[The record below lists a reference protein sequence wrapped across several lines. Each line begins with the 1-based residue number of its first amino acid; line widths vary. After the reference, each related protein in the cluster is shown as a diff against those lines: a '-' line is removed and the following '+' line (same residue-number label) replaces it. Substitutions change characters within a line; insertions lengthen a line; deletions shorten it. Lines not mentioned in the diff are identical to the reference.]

1 MPEKNILISI
11 GKPAQRP
18 DFANAVELLIKMGY
32 KIFATKGTQEW
43 LEQEGVSNIQQV
55 FKPLVRRE
63 PNALSSIQ
71 RGHIDMLI
79 NVPDSMDSQGVTDGF
94 YMRRASVDKD
104 IPVLTEVHT
113 AILFVNALF
122 FKFER
127 EKEGKEF
134 WGIESWQGY
143 HEL

>member
-1 MPEKNILISI
+1 M
-11 GKPAQRP
+11 
-18 DFANAVELLIKMGY
+18 
-32 KIFATKGTQEW
+32 
-43 LEQEGVSNIQQV
+43 V
-55 FKPLVRRE
+55 F
-63 PNALSSIQ
+63 
-71 RGHIDMLI
+71 
-79 NVPDSMDSQGVTDGF
+79 DGF